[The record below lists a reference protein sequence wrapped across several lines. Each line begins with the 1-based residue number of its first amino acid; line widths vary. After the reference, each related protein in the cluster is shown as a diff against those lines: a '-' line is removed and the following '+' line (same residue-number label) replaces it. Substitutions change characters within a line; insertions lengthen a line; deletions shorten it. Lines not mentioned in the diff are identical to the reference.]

1 MEYLRFGNRYF
12 ICLTPLYVL
21 GLAITFSQVA
31 RSIMGTSR
39 ATVVARSL
47 TTLFVAWNLAFIF
60 QWGTHMVPARG
71 PISWKQMVRNQFVV
85 VPRLAT
91 SDFAAYF
98 RNRSGLMRH
107 IEKEDVHQLEL
118 RQGAANSEVTTGL
131 TGQTFQVEQPA
142 LRIVPPRGWMN
153 VDFRE
158 LWEGRELLY
167 FFVWRDIKVRYKQ
180 TAIGAAWAVIQP
192 FMTMVVF
199 SLFFGKLAKMD
210 SHGLPYP
217 IFYYSALLPWMYF
230 ASAVQN
236 ATNVVVEQQQVITK
250 VYFPRLVLPLSAVV
264 SGLLD
269 FSISFVVFLGMMAY
283 FRIVPSPAILLF
295 PFFLL
300 LAVMTALGV
309 GLWLSALNAIYR
321 DVRYVIPFLVQF
333 WLFASPV
340 AYPSS
345 LVPER
350 WRWLYGLNP
359 MAGVIE
365 GFRWALTGHGQPPNI
380 MLAISFGMV
389 VLLVASGLA
398 FFHRMEGTIADVV

>member
-1 MEYLRFGNRYF
+1 
-12 ICLTPLYVL
+12 
-21 GLAITFSQVA
+21 
-31 RSIMGTSR
+31 
-39 ATVVARSL
+39 
-47 TTLFVAWNLAFIF
+47 
-60 QWGTHMVPARG
+60 
-71 PISWKQMVRNQFVV
+71 
-85 VPRLAT
+85 
-91 SDFAAYF
+91 
-98 RNRSGLMRH
+98 
-107 IEKEDVHQLEL
+107 
-118 RQGAANSEVTTGL
+118 VTT
-131 TGQTFQVEQPA
+131 TQTVQAPPPV
-142 LRIVPPRGWMN
+142 LRIAPPHGWLDI
-153 VDFRE
+153 DFKE
-158 LWEGRELLY
+158 LWDARELLY

-230 ASAVQN
+230 AAAVQN
-236 ATNVVVEQQQVITK
+236 ATNVVVEQQRVITK
-250 VYFPRLVLPLSAVV
+250 VYFPRLVLPISAVV

-269 FSISFVVFLGMMAY
+269 FGISFVVFLGMMAY
-283 FRIVPSPAILLF
+283 YRIVPGPAILLF
-295 PFFLL
+295 PCFLL
-300 LAVMTALGV
+300 LAVLTALGV

-365 GFRWALTGHGQPPNI
+365 GFRWALTGHGQPPNM
-380 MLAISFGMV
+380 MLAASAGV
-389 VLLVASGLA
+389 VLLLVGSGLIY
-398 FFHRMEGTIADVV
+398 FHAMEGTVADVV